1 MAWWT
6 IPLIAGGVSFAASK
20 LSGASTGDSLKSGIL
35 GFATSYG
42 VGALGKGLT
51 AAGKDLVLGEAVKAG
66 QGEAIRSGIQAG
78 TVTTGMPIAQDIAL
92 GGGKFLN
99 PGTYSAAANIPS
111 QMINPDSVGAVFGRG
126 LQNVGNYLNTPGK
139 QLGLGATLGSS
150 YALGRLEPPKVK
162 KPYNPFESTPE
173 QRAALLQRET
183 DKLSGLT
190 QTYDYSNELAQT
202 NPYDFSS
209 MLYAKEG
216 AFVEG
221 IAQYATGGV
230 NYLPSKIENDENDV
244 NNYVRAVGYVEDGS
258 GVGDKDE
265 DTMLAQLADGEF
277 VSRADAI
284 LGAGIMA
291 GANPEDFKDMRKK
304 GAAFFY
310 NQQDQLKRVYDLV
323 SA

>member
-1 MAWWT
+1 MLAT
-6 IPLIAGGVSFAASK
+6 ALIAGGTTFALAK
-20 LSGASTGDSLKSGIL
+20 LSGASTGDSLKSAFLSGI
-35 GFATSYG
+35 GAYAT
-42 VGALGKGLT
+42 GALGAGLSKASSDAVLTETIKSGGTDLLAKGVSASVPT
-51 AAGKDLVLGEAVKAG
+51 GAPIAAG
-66 QGEAIRSGIQAG
+66 QGVYGAANYVNVAANPSFLNTAMEKAGSYLSKPSTQFGTGIAF
-78 TVTTGMPIAQDIAL
+78 
-92 GGGKFLN
+92 GGGDMMNKLN
-99 PGTYSAAANIPS
+99 QPT
-111 QMINPDSVGAVFGRG
+111 
-126 LQNVGNYLNTPGK
+126 K
-139 QLGLGATLGSS
+139 
-150 YALGRLEPPKVK
+150 PKIDPNN
-162 KPYNPFESTPE
+162 PYNLTPE
-173 QRAALLQRET
+173 QKKDIYDQQYAN
-183 DKLSGLT
+183 LSGLR
-190 QTYDYSNELAQT
+190 QTYDYSNDTPTTPSFMNTTPTFVNTQ
-202 NPYDFSS
+202 NMFS
-209 MLYAKEG
+209 AKEG

-230 NYLPSKIENDENDV
+230 NYLPSKIEKDENDV

-310 NQQDQLKRVYDLV
+310 NQQDQLKRIYDLV

>member
-1 MAWWT
+1 MAPMLAT
-6 IPLIAGGVSFAASK
+6 ALIAGGTTFALAK
-20 LSGASTGDSLKSGIL
+20 LSGASTGDSLKSAFLSGI
-35 GFATSYG
+35 GAYAT
-42 VGALGKGLT
+42 GALGAGLSKASSDAVLTETIKSGGTDLLAKGVSASVPT
-51 AAGKDLVLGEAVKAG
+51 GAPIAAG
-66 QGEAIRSGIQAG
+66 QGVYG
-78 TVTTGMPIAQDIAL
+78 
-92 GGGKFLN
+92 
-99 PGTYSAAANIPS
+99 AANYVNVAANPS
-111 QMINPDSVGAVFGRG
+111 LSTSLMSQA
-126 LQNVGNYLNTPGK
+126 GNYLSKPSTQFGTGIAFGGGDMMNKLNQPTK
-139 QLGLGATLGSS
+139 
-150 YALGRLEPPKVK
+150 PKIDPNN
-162 KPYNPFESTPE
+162 PYNLTPE
-173 QRAALLQRET
+173 QKKDIYDQQYAN
-183 DKLSGLT
+183 LSGLR
-190 QTYDYSNELAQT
+190 QTYDYSNDTPTTPSFMNTTPTFVNTQ
-202 NPYDFSS
+202 NMFS
-209 MLYAKEG
+209 AKEG

-230 NYLPSKIENDENDV
+230 NYLPSKIEKDENDV

-310 NQQDQLKRVYDLV
+310 NQQDQLKRIYDLV

>member
-51 AAGKDLVLGEAVKAG
+51 AAGKDLVLGESLKAG
-66 QGEAIRSGIQAG
+66 AGSEALRSGIQSG
-78 TVTTGMPIAQDIAL
+78 TVASGSPIAQDIAM
-92 GGGKFLN
+92 GGKFIN
-99 PGTYSAAANIPS
+99 PGTYSSAITGTADN
-111 QMINPDSVGAVFGRG
+111 VGAVFGRG
-126 LQNVGNYLNTPGK
+126 LQNVGNYLNTSGK

-190 QTYDYSNELAQT
+190 QAYDYSNEPAQMD
-202 NPYDFSS
+202 PYNFSN

-230 NYLPSKIENDENDV
+230 NYLPSKIEKDENDV
-244 NNYVRAVGYVEDGS
+244 NNYVRATGYVEDGS

>member
-6 IPLIAGGVSFAASK
+6 IPAIAGGISFAVAK
-20 LSGASTGDSLKSGIL
+20 ISGASTSDSLKSGFLSGI
-35 GFATSYG
+35 GAYAT
-42 VGALGKGLT
+42 GAMGAGLNK
-51 AAGKDLVLGEAVKAG
+51 AATESVLTETIKG
-66 QGEAIRSGIQAG
+66 QGGNLLQKG
-78 TVTTGMPIAQDIAL
+78 V
-92 GGGKFLN
+92 
-99 PGTYSAAANIPS
+99 SAAAAGSGSPIAAGMGVYGNAPLYAKPS
-111 QMINPDSVGAVFGRG
+111 FLTSAMGKAGD
-126 LQNVGNYLNTPGK
+126 YLSDPSN
-139 QLGLGATLGSS
+139 QLKAGITLGQYSQLKGMQQTGASS
-150 YALGRLEPPKVK
+150 TTD
-162 KPYNPFESTPE
+162 PYNLTPE
-173 QRAALLQRET
+173 ERKALY
-183 DKLSGLT
+183 DKEYNKLAGLSR
-190 QTYDYSNELAQT
+190 TYDYSNDTPTTPSFMNTTPTFVNTQ
-202 NPYDFSS
+202 NMFS
-209 MLYAKEG
+209 AKKG

-244 NNYVRAVGYVEDGS
+244 NNYVRATGYVEDGS

-310 NQQDQLKRVYDLV
+310 NQQDRLKRVYDLV
-323 SA
+323 NA

>member
-1 MAWWT
+1 MAPMLT
-6 IPLIAGGVSFAASK
+6 TALIAGGVSFLASK
-20 LSGASTGDSLKSGIL
+20 LSGASTSDSFKSGIL
-35 GFATSYG
+35 GGLGSYA
-42 VGALGKGLT
+42 VGALGAGLSKT
-51 AAGKDLVLGEAVKAG
+51 ATESVLKESLKAGSGGLLQEGVKAG
-66 QGEAIRSGIQAG
+66 ATGVMASGSPIAAG
-78 TVTTGMPIAQDIAL
+78 TGVYSMAPYQSIKPSFFTTAIGKTGEYLSQPGRQFATGVGIGGSYGLSKMAQPVI
-92 GGGKFLN
+92 
-99 PGTYSAAANIPS
+99 
-111 QMINPDSVGAVFGRG
+111 
-126 LQNVGNYLNTPGK
+126 
-139 QLGLGATLGSS
+139 GSTID
-150 YALGRLEPPKVK
+150 
-162 KPYNPFESTPE
+162 PYNMTPE
-173 QRAALLQRET
+173 ERKALLEKENM
-183 DKLSGLT
+183 KLAGLT
-190 QTYDYSNELAQT
+190 QTYDYSNDTATTPSFMNTTPTFVNTQNMFKL
-202 NPYDFSS
+202 
-209 MLYAKEG
+209 KKG

-310 NQQDQLKRVYDLV
+310 NQQDQLKRIYDLV

>member
-1 MAWWT
+1 MAPMLAT
-6 IPLIAGGVSFAASK
+6 ALIAGGTTFALAK
-20 LSGASTGDSLKSGIL
+20 LSGASTSDSLKSGFLSGI
-35 GFATSYG
+35 GAYAT
-42 VGALGKGLT
+42 GALGAGLNK
-51 AAGKDLVLGEAVKAG
+51 AATETVLTETVKG
-66 QGEAIRSGIQAG
+66 QGGNLLKEG
-78 TVTTGMPIAQDIAL
+78 V
-92 GGGKFLN
+92 
-99 PGTYSAAANIPS
+99 SAAAAGSGAP
-111 QMINPDSVGAVFGRG
+111 INM
-126 LQNVGNYLNTPGK
+126 
-139 QLGLGATLGSS
+139 GLGVYGNAPL
-150 YALGRLEPPKVK
+150 YASPNFTTSLMSQAGDYLSKPSTQFGTGVAFGGGDMMNKLNQPTKPKIDPNN
-162 KPYNPFESTPE
+162 PYNLTPE
-173 QRAALLQRET
+173 QRKDIY
-183 DKLSGLT
+183 DKQYANLSGLR
-190 QTYDYSNELAQT
+190 QTYDYSNDTPTTPSFMNTTPTFVNTQ
-202 NPYDFSS
+202 NMFS
-209 MLYAKEG
+209 AKEG

-230 NYLPSKIENDENDV
+230 NYLPSKIEKDENDV

>member
-6 IPLIAGGVSFAASK
+6 IPAIAGGISFAMAK
-20 LSGASTGDSLKSGIL
+20 ISGASTGDALKSSFLTGI
-35 GFATSYG
+35 GAYAT
-42 VGALGKGLT
+42 GALGAGLNK
-51 AAGKDLVLGEAVKAG
+51 AATESVLKETLKAGSGELLQEGVKAG
-66 QGEAIRSGIQAG
+66 ATGVMASGSPIAAG
-78 TVTTGMPIAQDIAL
+78 TGVYSMAPYYSQGIKPSFLSTAMTKAGDYLSKPSTQFGTSLAF
-92 GGGKFLN
+92 GGGYAMNKLN
-99 PGTYSAAANIPS
+99 KPT
-111 QMINPDSVGAVFGRG
+111 
-126 LQNVGNYLNTPGK
+126 
-139 QLGLGATLGSS
+139 GSKID
-150 YALGRLEPPKVK
+150 PNN
-162 KPYNPFESTPE
+162 PYNLSPE
-173 QRAALLQRET
+173 QKKDIYDQQYAN
-183 DKLSGLT
+183 LSGLRR
-190 QTYDYSNELAQT
+190 TYDYSNDTPTTPSFMNTTPTFVDTQNMFKL
-202 NPYDFSS
+202 
-209 MLYAKEG
+209 KKG

-230 NYLPSKIENDENDV
+230 NYLPSKIENDENDI